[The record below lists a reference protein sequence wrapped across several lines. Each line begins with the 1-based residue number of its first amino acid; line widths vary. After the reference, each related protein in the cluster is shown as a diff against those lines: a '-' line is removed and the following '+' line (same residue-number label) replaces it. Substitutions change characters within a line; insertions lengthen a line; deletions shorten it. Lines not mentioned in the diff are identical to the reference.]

1 VLAAQVA
8 FSVEFPYVSGYLAP
22 GCQNLSNGTT
32 TMSNANSGLDPA
44 FIEQQ
49 RSSLNR
55 LRVVLLAAAR
65 NSEADEVSVNTESRG
80 GPREPEDDAQK
91 LSALEL
97 DGQLVAHDVMR
108 LARVE
113 RALAKIEAGT
123 YGLSDVSGLPIPRD
137 RLEAVPEAICT
148 LAEES
153 AVGKNG

>member
-1 VLAAQVA
+1 
-8 FSVEFPYVSGYLAP
+8 
-22 GCQNLSNGTT
+22 
-32 TMSNANSGLDPA
+32 MSKVNAGLDTG

-49 RSSLNR
+49 RGSLSKR
-55 LRVVLLAAAR
+55 RVALLCAAQS
-65 NSEADEVSVNTESRG
+65 SEADEVSVNAESRG

-97 DGQLVAHDVMR
+97 DGQLVAHDIMR

-113 RALAKIEAGT
+113 RALAKIEEGT

-148 LAEES
+148 LAEEN
-153 AVGKNG
+153 AAEKNS

>member
-1 VLAAQVA
+1 MAKV
-8 FSVEFPYVSGYLAP
+8 
-22 GCQNLSNGTT
+22 
-32 TMSNANSGLDPA
+32 NSGLDTA
-44 FIEQQ
+44 FIERQ
-49 RSSLNR
+49 RKSLSK
-55 LRVVLLAAAR
+55 LRRVLLSAAQ
-65 NSEADEVSVNTESRG
+65 NSEADEASVNAESRG

-97 DGQLVAHDVMR
+97 DGQLVAHDIMR

-113 RALAKIEAGT
+113 RALAKIEAGS

-153 AVGKNG
+153 AAEKSG

>member
-1 VLAAQVA
+1 M
-8 FSVEFPYVSGYLAP
+8 SKVS
-22 GCQNLSNGTT
+22 S
-32 TMSNANSGLDPA
+32 SLDSA

-49 RSSLNR
+49 RRSLSK
-55 LRVVLLAAAR
+55 LRVALLSAAQ
-65 NSEADEVSVNTESRG
+65 NSEADEVNVNAESRG

-91 LSALEL
+91 LTALEL
-97 DGQLVAHDVMR
+97 DGQLVAHDIIR

-123 YGLSDVSGLPIPRD
+123 YGVSDVSGSPIPRY

-153 AVGKNG
+153 AAEKGG